1 MTVSIIIPIYKVEAY
16 AERCARS
23 LMEQTFSDIQF
34 IFVDDG
40 SPDGSM
46 DIIRRVCSEYKRDV
60 RMLVHQKNKGLPAA
74 RNTGLQACSGKHRHV
89 LSSSALP

>member
-46 DIIRRVCSEYKRDV
+46 DIIRRVCSE
-60 RMLVHQKNKGLPAA
+60 
-74 RNTGLQACSGKHRHV
+74 
-89 LSSSALP
+89 